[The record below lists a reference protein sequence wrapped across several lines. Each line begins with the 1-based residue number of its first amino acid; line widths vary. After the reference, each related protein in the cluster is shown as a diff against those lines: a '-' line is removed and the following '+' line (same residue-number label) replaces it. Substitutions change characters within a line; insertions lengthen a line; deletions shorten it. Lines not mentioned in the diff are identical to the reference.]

1 MHRNRFAMTGAA
13 SLPSYDEVPYT
24 ALPFVQ
30 SHPSRLAAMARL
42 FGIESPP
49 VATARVLELG
59 CALGGNLI
67 PMAVSMPD
75 ASLLGIDLSARQIE
89 DGNRVVH
96 ALGLENIELRHA
108 DIADIDES
116 WGRFDYII
124 AHGIYS
130 WVPQPIREKLL
141 EICHVNLAPTGVAY
155 VSYNTHP
162 GWKLRAIA
170 RDLMLYHSRNES
182 APAERIR
189 MSREALDFLGHH
201 LPQDTPYAAAM
212 RDVLDGLSGV
222 ADAYLS
228 HDHLEADNEAFYFHQ
243 FVDAARAHQL
253 QYLGEAEFSAMAPQV
268 PAELKDTLRRIAPD
282 LIAREQYLDFLH
294 HRSFRQTLLVH
305 SDAPINRNVEPRTMG
320 AFDYASSIAPESASF
335 SLAQG
340 AMETLSTPA
349 GASISTASALAKAA
363 LIELSQRWPLPIGFA
378 ELLDRARFRLGPSRA
393 STPIEQDARMLAI
406 DLLQCY
412 AAAVI
417 ELRTWSPTMAL
428 LPGLRPQASV
438 LARLQAQRGGDV
450 TNLLHRSILM
460 NPVGRALLPL
470 LDGTRNRDQLAAAL
484 SSFADRGDTVVPM
497 RTGGVRALVDE
508 TLSGLGR
515 AALLQ
520 R

>member
-1 MHRNRFAMTGAA
+1 MTGAGT
-13 SLPSYDEVPYT
+13 LPSYDEVPYT

-42 FGIESPP
+42 FGIDSPP
-49 VATARVLELG
+49 VATASVLELG

-67 PMAVSMPD
+67 PMAVSMPN
-75 ASLLGIDLSARQIE
+75 ATLLGIDLSARQIE
-89 DGNRVVH
+89 DGTRVVQT
-96 ALGLENIELRHA
+96 LGLGNIVLRHA
-108 DIADIDES
+108 DIADVNES

-141 EICHVNLAPTGVAY
+141 DICHANLAPNGVAY
-155 VSYNTHP
+155 VSYNTQP
-162 GWKLRAIA
+162 GWKLRGIA

-182 APAERIR
+182 TPPDRMR
-189 MSREALDFLGHH
+189 MSREALDFLGRH
-201 LPQDTPYAAAM
+201 LPPDTPYAAAL
-212 RDVLDGLSGV
+212 RDILDSLSGV
-222 ADAYLS
+222 DDAYLS
-228 HDHLEADNEAFYFHQ
+228 HDHLETDNNAFYFHE
-243 FVDAARAHQL
+243 FVDAARAHHL

-268 PAELKDTLRRIAPD
+268 PAELKDTLRKIAPD
-282 LIAREQYLDFLH
+282 LVAREQYLDFLH

-305 SDAPINRNVEPRTMG
+305 ADASINRNIEPRTMG
-320 AFDYASSIAPESASF
+320 AFDLASSIQPESASF

-340 AMETLSTPA
+340 ALETLSTPA
-349 GASISTASALAKAA
+349 GASISTGSALAKAA
-363 LIELSQRWPLPIGFA
+363 LVELGQRWPLSIGFA

-406 DLLQCY
+406 DMLQCY

-417 ELRTWSPTMAL
+417 DLRTWSPAMATS
-428 LPGLRPQASV
+428 PGGRPLASA

-450 TNLLHRSILM
+450 TTLLHRSILM

-470 LDGTRNRDQLAAAL
+470 LDGKRNRDQLAAAL
-484 SSFADRGDTVVPM
+484 STFADRGEIVVPI
-497 RTGGVRALVDE
+497 RAGGFRALVDE

-515 AALLQ
+515 AALLE

>member
-1 MHRNRFAMTGAA
+1 MTAA
-13 SLPSYDEVPYT
+13 TLPSYDEVPYT

-42 FGIESPP
+42 FGIDAPP

-75 ASLLGIDLSARQIE
+75 ATLLGIDLSARQID

-96 ALGLENIELRHA
+96 TLGLGNIELRHA
-108 DIADIDES
+108 DIADIDAS

-130 WVPQPIREKLL
+130 WVPQPIRKKLL
-141 EICHVNLAPTGVAY
+141 DVCRENLAPNGVAY

-162 GWKLRAIA
+162 GWKLRGIV

-182 APAERIR
+182 APPGR
-189 MSREALDFLGHH
+189 MRTSREALDFLGRH
-201 LPQDTPYAAAM
+201 LPPDTPYAAAM

-228 HDHLEADNEAFYFHQ
+228 HDHLETDNEAFYFHQ
-243 FVDAARAHQL
+243 FVDAAREHRL
-253 QYLGEAEFSAMAPQV
+253 QYLGEAEFSAMAPHV
-268 PAELKDTLRRIAPD
+268 PTELKTTLRRIAPD

-305 SDAPINRNVEPRTMG
+305 ADAPINRNVEPRTME
-320 AFDYASSIAPESASF
+320 AFEFATSIQPGSASF
-335 SLAQG
+335 SLAEG
-340 AMETLSTPA
+340 TVETLGTPA
-349 GASISTASALAKAA
+349 GASISTGSALAKAA
-363 LIELSQRWPLPIGFA
+363 LVELGQLWPLSIGLA
-378 ELLDRARFRLGPSRA
+378 ELLDRARVRLGSSRVA
-393 STPIEQDARMLAI
+393 LPIERDARLLAI
-406 DLLQCY
+406 DMLQCY

-417 ELRTWSPTMAL
+417 ELRTWSPAL
-428 LPGLRPQASV
+428 TVFPGARPLASV
-438 LARLQAQRGGDV
+438 LARLQAQRETEV
-450 TNLLHRSILM
+450 TNLLHRSVSM

-470 LDGTRNRDQLAAAL
+470 LDGTRNRDQLAVAL
-484 SSFADRGDTVVPM
+484 STLAERGDVAMPV
-497 RTGGVRALVDE
+497 RTGGFRALVDE

-515 AALLQ
+515 AALLE